1 MMFAFDAALAAAAT
15 LAIWAL
21 ARSAARDRSLRIGAF
36 PWPAAV
42 VAAAIGAL
50 SGAREGR
57 EPTAS
62 SMIVPIAVILVIATV
77 TVAAVVDARCGS
89 IFDPLTYLLATVG
102 VSAALERVQATN
114 SLLGGVVLGAALLAL
129 HGATARRGIGL
140 GDVKFAAA
148 LGAAL
153 GLPAGVLA
161 LCAAFV
167 LGGLYGAAIL
177 LTQRAR
183 RGATVPF
190 APFMAAGTY
199 LAVLFPSLAR

>member
-1 MMFAFDAALAAAAT
+1 MMFAFHAALAAAAT

-36 PWPAAV
+36 PWPAVV

-50 SGAREGR
+50 SGER
-57 EPTAS
+57 EPTPS

-102 VSAALERVQATN
+102 MAAALQRVQAMN
-114 SLLGGVVLGAALLAL
+114 SLLGAVVLGAALLAL